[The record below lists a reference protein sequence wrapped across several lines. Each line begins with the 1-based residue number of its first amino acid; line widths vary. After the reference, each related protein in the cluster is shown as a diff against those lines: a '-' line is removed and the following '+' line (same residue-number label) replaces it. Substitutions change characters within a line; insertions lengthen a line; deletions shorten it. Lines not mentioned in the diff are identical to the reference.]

1 MRKHKWR
8 IWYSC
13 SFLLEHKKRYDIWN
27 RRHIK
32 DDLLWN
38 ARVRCY
44 KNPSSIYRPDFLIY
58 LFSLKARVSL
68 VSFLRATST
77 TTCRPSLLI
86 HPEKSI
92 LSCISPRTIFI
103 LFAWLP
109 FNGRVLL
116 NHRNTMDAP
125 RNRIFLVFD
134 FSKKGTPFYLY
145 SYHRIPYESLFYLA
159 GHSDIPVLNLV
170 AQNRFGAFYASSSR
184 FSLLIY
190 LIRNHGECAR
200 LMVLSSRKFR
210 ILTFFKFKTWLPEP
224 ECMQSNIWLL
234 QPECK

>member
-1 MRKHKWR
+1 MHFILIFYIMTMRTHKWR
-8 IWYSC
+8 IWYSW
-13 SFLLEHKKRYDIWN
+13 SFLLKHKKRYDVWN

-44 KNPSSIYRPDFLIY
+44 KNPSSIYRPDFLIHP
-58 LFSLKARVSL
+58 FSLKARVSL

-103 LFAWLP
+103 LFAWLS
-109 FNGRVLL
+109 FNGRALL

-134 FSKKGTPFYLY
+134 FSKKGTPFVQLPSY
-145 SYHRIPYESLFYLA
+145 SVRISSL
-159 GHSDIPVLNLV
+159 P
-170 AQNRFGAFYASSSR
+170 RR
-184 FSLLIY
+184 T
-190 LIRNHGECAR
+190 
-200 LMVLSSRKFR
+200 FR
-210 ILTFFKFKTWLPEP
+210 YP
-224 ECMQSNIWLL
+224 SA
-234 QPECK
+234 